1 MQEKLR
7 EKFVTAIEK
16 SVLTAGA
23 KDHEEGMQT
32 ARKLL
37 GWAHDNIQSVQTRD
51 DLRKVLDSCPALTK
65 REEVIA
71 LFVMSR
77 LPQIMRFVL
86 NVAAKKAKETIP
98 STTGG
103 RPPAIPPQKI
113 LDALDYVSALHRKGC
128 SFEVAI
134 KRTAQRFGTSDRTI
148 ERLWAKRESMTE
160 DDLMPEITMD
170 EAVKY
175 LSSAG
180 ESAPRD
186 TYQKA

>member
-1 MQEKLR
+1 VEEKLR
-7 EKFVTAIEK
+7 EKFVSAIEK

-23 KDHEEGMQT
+23 KDYEEGMQT

-51 DLRKVLDSCPALTK
+51 DLRKVLDSCPPLTK

-86 NVAAKKAKETIP
+86 SVAAKKAKETIP

-103 RPPAIPPQKI
+103 RPSAIPPEKI
-113 LDALDYVSALHRKGC
+113 RDALDYVSALHRKGC
-128 SFEVAI
+128 SFEAAI

-148 ERLWAKRESMTE
+148 ERLWAKRESMTD
-160 DDLMPEITMD
+160 DDLMPEVTID

-175 LSSAG
+175 LSSG
-180 ESAPRD
+180 CESVS
-186 TYQKA
+186 